1 MKVYWEMGGDGD
13 VGDVGVRSWCFCKW
27 FAIILGESDGF

>member
-1 MKVYWEMGGDGD
+1 MKVFWVMGGDG
-13 VGDVGVRSWCFCKW
+13 GIGVRSLCFCKW